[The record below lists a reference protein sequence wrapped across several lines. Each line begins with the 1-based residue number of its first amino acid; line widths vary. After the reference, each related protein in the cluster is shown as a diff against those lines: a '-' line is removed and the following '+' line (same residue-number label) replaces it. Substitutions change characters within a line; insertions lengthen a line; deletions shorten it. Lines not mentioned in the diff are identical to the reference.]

1 MKKKIISSLLAV
13 AMMMSIAI
21 PSVFAASSDVAGDA
35 KKVSKIV
42 VNDKDGKTQSEFT
55 LKVGEEVDFST
66 LIKVYENETKLVLD
80 HNHIRYMLNGN
91 TGSGN
96 TGDFRIDNS
105 KVTAIKSG
113 SAATLTIF
121 DNYNASSK
129 ARVTVGLKSVVG
141 DGVWT
146 EYAESFTFEN
156 SSYVLPY
163 VSNDGLSEDRT
174 LTLNAHPSGSKFGR
188 TVAEQNAIL
197 AQAELAVLP
206 KLAKALGL
214 TSITAGAGSAIGGT
228 MTDGVVGVTGVKDV
242 QTITVTTVPAD
253 AEVLTVL
260 VNNVVAFSKTYATAT
275 LPASVTAA
283 ALEIS
288 TALKANSAVTS
299 KYVVTEAAGVV
310 TLTAIAAGVMPAAMV
325 VGTAADGTG
334 TGAMAA
340 AVTTAGTNDVTAV
353 KAKVVYDLTTA
364 VPLAKDA
371 VIKIGGAGD
380 SKVGALTT
388 TVEQQIDQWIANKAS
403 TDVLGVAGTATRNG
417 RFLTVEADSASA
429 TSLVKATVEETVFT
443 TSGTVSGLTDAQ
455 LVTLMKDTH
464 KIKADYSK
472 DGGNYDYKSII
483 FTIPKAFLDS
493 TANRAS
499 ADAAIKA
506 EGGINNYYQ
515 WGTTS
520 RAVVTDA
527 QAKFAPQTGTFTAS
541 TNVTPC
547 DVITAKSFSVA
558 PSIDVKVGQTVEVP
572 VTFYPPNANTNKKA
586 VFEIRSALNTGAPY
600 QYAVIDG
607 DGTAT
612 DKVKILGVNS
622 NDPGKA
628 ILTGRVQNG
637 QLSSHSTINV
647 KATDYKNEG
656 TEDFTSKIDKNTAEV
671 AVGSLVPVS
680 ISNLPAGVTVKW
692 THKDDGTVALN
703 KNNGNAVVIYGKKIG
718 TNVVTATLSNGE
730 KFDVAVTV
738 KAATAPEK
746 PAPGTGTDVPQT
758 GDSLLA
764 NLF

>member
-42 VNDKDGKTQSEFT
+42 VNDKDGKTQSEFNIE
-55 LKVGEEVDFST
+55 VGKTENFAN

-105 KVTAIKSG
+105 KVTAIKAG
-113 SAATLTIF
+113 STATLTIF

-129 ARVTVGLKSVVG
+129 ARVTVTLKSIPATNG
-141 DGVWT
+141 WT

-163 VSNDGLSEDRT
+163 TSADGGSEDRT
-174 LTLNAHPSGSKFGR
+174 LTLNAHPSGSVFGNGS
-188 TVAEQNAIL
+188 TEQANIL
-197 AQAELAVLP
+197 NQAELAVLP
-206 KLAKALGL
+206 RLAEALGL
-214 TSITAGAGSAIGGT
+214 ANATIGAGNAIGGT
-228 MTDGVVGVTGVKDV
+228 GTVGKLAITIGVPNVFTVTVVGGTD
-242 QTITVTTVPAD
+242 TEPATVTIGD
-253 AEVLTVL
+253 KVLSFTIGASATDSAAAL
-260 VNNVVAFSKTYATAT
+260 VAAYNATDKQINGKAY
-275 LPASVTAA
+275 TAA
-283 ALEIS
+283 A
-288 TALKANSAVTS
+288 NV
-299 KYVVTEAAGVV
+299 G
-310 TLTAIAAGVMPAAMV
+310 AIAFTAVESFDAV
-325 VGTAADGTG
+325 VAPNVAYTG
-334 TGAMAA
+334 SLTSVTIAN
-340 AVTTAGTNDVTAV
+340 TTAGVAIAPAV
-353 KAKVVYDLTTA
+353 FSKIVYDFSKA
-364 VPLAKDA
+364 VPLGKGDT
-371 VIKIGGAGD
+371 ITIGGIAGPVVGD
-380 SKVGALTT
+380 SAT
-388 TVEQQIDQWIANKAS
+388 TVDQQVQLWAANTDNTAVAGVLGKAS
-403 TDVLGVAGTATRNG
+403 TVHYDANTNLLTITENAATALAITAAMKSTAFR
-417 RFLTVEADSASA
+417 TVGDSTGLDDA
-429 TSLVKATVEETVFT
+429 TLRAKMENDYNIH
-443 TSGTVSGLTDAQ
+443 G
-455 LVTLMKDTH
+455 
-464 KIKADYSK
+464 DYSK
-472 DGGNYDYKSII
+472 DGDGNYDYKSII

-493 TANRAS
+493 TANKNA
-499 ADAAIKA
+499 ADVAIKA
-506 EGGINNYYQ
+506 NNGTNSYYQ

-520 RAVVTDA
+520 RPVVTKE

-547 DVITAKSFSVA
+547 DVVTAKSFSVA

-600 QYAVIDG
+600 QYAVISDG
-607 DGTAT
+607 AET
-612 DKVKILGVNS
+612 DSKVTILGVNS

-628 ILTGRVQNG
+628 VLTGRVQNG

>member
-129 ARVTVGLKSVVG
+129 ARVTVGLKSVAG

-214 TSITAGAGSAIGGT
+214 SNATVGAGGTISAVSS
-228 MTDGVVGVTGVKDV
+228 TDGNTLINGEANVVEITLTATASTGTIMVVVGST
-242 QTITVTTVPAD
+242 
-253 AEVLTVL
+253 
-260 VNNVVAFSKTYATAT
+260 VVANVTLDATTGASAT
-275 LPASVTAA
+275 TAAAAVVAALNANTVVTNIYDVAVAAGVITLTAKADGAQDAIVVTAA
-283 ALEIS
+283 GANT
-288 TALKANSAVTS
+288 TAV
-299 KYVVTEAAGVV
+299 
-310 TLTAIAAGVMPAAMV
+310 
-325 VGTAADGTG
+325 
-334 TGAMAA
+334 A
-340 AVTTAGTNDVTAV
+340 AVTTAGVTGVPAAPATITYDFSKAVPLKTGETITIGGVGTTLVGNSSTTVDQQVQLWVANAGANTVLGKPSTANYNDVTNI
-353 KAKVVYDLTTA
+353 LTITETTA
-364 VPLAKDA
+364 DA
-371 VIKIGGAGD
+371 TPITAAMKTTAFKTAGD
-380 SKVGALTT
+380 S
-388 TVEQQIDQWIANKAS
+388 
-403 TDVLGVAGTATRNG
+403 TD
-417 RFLTVEADSASA
+417 
-429 TSLVKATVEETVFT
+429 
-443 TSGTVSGLTDAQ
+443 LTDAQ
-455 LVTLMKDTH
+455 LVTLMKTQY
-464 KIKADYSK
+464 KINADYSK

-483 FTIPKAFLDS
+483 FTIPKSFLDS
-493 TANRAS
+493 TTNRK
-499 ADAAIKA
+499 AAEDIIKA